1 MKPGDLIKI
10 MNDKYVADDEPG
22 NGYNRVMKA
31 LEMLV
36 VINCEW
42 HDSPEPDDDWAG
54 LLKCEM
60 LHREMGV
67 VNFYAHPGELVKL
80 S

>member
-10 MNDKYVADDEPG
+10 MNDKYVADDKPG
-22 NGYNRVMKA
+22 NGCNRVMKA

-42 HDSPEPDDDWAG
+42 FDAPDSDNDWGG

-67 VNFYAHPGELVKL
+67 VNFYAYPGELVKL

>member
-10 MNDKYVADDEPG
+10 MNDKYVTEVEPG
-22 NGYNRVMKA
+22 TGYNRKMKA

-42 HDSPEPDDDWAG
+42 HDVPDPDNAWPG

-67 VNFYAHPGELVKL
+67 VNFHAYPGELVKL

>member
-10 MNDKYVADDEPG
+10 MNDKYVTDDEPG
-22 NGYNRVMKA
+22 DGYNRVMKA

-42 HDSPEPDDDWAG
+42 HNAPDPGNVFDG
-54 LLKCEM
+54 ILKCEM

-67 VNFYAHPGELVKL
+67 VNFYAYPGELVKL

>member
-10 MNDKYVADDEPG
+10 INNKYVAEVDPR
-22 NGYNRVMKA
+22 NGDNRVMIA
-31 LEMLV
+31 LEILV

-42 HDSPEPDDDWAG
+42 CDAPDPDNDWAG

>member
-10 MNDKYVADDEPG
+10 MNDKYVTDDEPG

-42 HDSPEPDDDWAG
+42 HNAPDPDND
-54 LLKCEM
+54 
-60 LHREMGV
+60 R
-67 VNFYAHPGELVKL
+67 PPPR
-80 S
+80 